1 VVQRGEEE
9 DVDVC
14 MTDPGHPVTLTVSAR
29 LRTMVDV
36 LMGDAALRGVLRQG
50 LVTVEGDRALARRFE
65 TLLHFDESHS
75 FAGETGRDAVVAVG
89 RMAAG

>member
-65 TLLHFDESHS
+65 TLLQFNESHS
-75 FAGETGRDAVVAVG
+75 FAGEMGRDAVVAVG

>member
-65 TLLHFDESHS
+65 TLLQFNESHS
-75 FAGETGRDAVVAVG
+75 FAGVTGRDAVVAVG

>member
-36 LMGDAALRGVLRQG
+36 LMGDATLRGVLRQG

-65 TLLHFDESHS
+65 TLLQFNESHS